1 MTRVSTAELS
11 ERLPDI
17 LIRVVERAERFVV
30 ERDGVAVAV
39 IQPPAVQPGPTLH
52 QLPALLADVD
62 WPDTDFFNELEVVRA
77 EMNVPVE
84 PPQWPS

>member
-17 LIRVVERAERFVV
+17 LIRVFERGERFVV
-30 ERDGVAVAV
+30 ERDGVEVAV
-39 IQPPAVQPGPTLH
+39 IVPPAVNPGPTLH
-52 QLPALLADVD
+52 QLPALLADVA
-62 WPDTDFFNELEVVRA
+62 WPDPDFFNELEAIRA